1 MNMREQY
8 INAKLSWIAKNTKA
22 SIIRELLKSTSI
34 PGMISFGGG
43 VPDPE
48 TFPRHEMSRLAQS
61 VIEDEYKVSLQY
73 GSTEGDDI
81 LKEQYIKLLEKHHG
95 ISGLKNDNIVITTG
109 SQQALDLIGK
119 TFLDPDSI
127 CAICSPV
134 YLGAASAFKVR
145 DPRFLTVPMENDGPD
160 ITMLENKIN
169 ALSDEEKQKIK
180 FIYIVSNF
188 DNPTG
193 ISLSLEKRQRILDLA
208 YSNDLIIIEDD
219 PYGALR
225 FEGEKVPTIYKL
237 AQDSDKYKVN
247 PVLLLNTFSKVLSP
261 GLRMGI
267 VIGDPIMVRRIVMAK
282 QGADLCTSTL
292 TQRLTARY
300 IENYDPIVEM
310 KPTLELYAAKR
321 DTMIKAFEDILSEI
335 KGVSWTYPN
344 GGLFTWVTLPEE
356 FDTMEMLEIA
366 KKNLIIYI
374 PGEAF
379 SVNEETRK
387 EVKNS
392 MRISF
397 CLPSHEEIVE
407 GNKRLVKTIKEYME
421 QKGLV

>member
-1 MNMREQY
+1 MSMREKY

-43 VPDPE
+43 VPDPD
-48 TFPRHEMSRLAQS
+48 TFPRHEMAQIAKE
-61 VIEDEYKVSLQY
+61 VIENEHHVSLQY
-73 GSTEGDDI
+73 GTTEGDEI
-81 LKEQYIKLLEKHHG
+81 LKNEYIKLLKKHDG
-95 ISGLKNDNIVITTG
+95 ITGLNTENVVITTG
-109 SQQALDLIGK
+109 SQQALDLIGR
-119 TFLDPDSI
+119 TFLDKDSI

-145 DPRFLTVPMENDGPD
+145 DPKFITVPMEDDGPD
-160 ITMLENKIN
+160 MDLLQKKID
-169 ALSDEEKQKIK
+169 ALSDSELQRLK

-193 ISLSLEKRQRILDLA
+193 ISLSLEKRKQLLEYA
-208 YSNDLIIIEDD
+208 YSKDLIIIEDD

-225 FEGEKVPTIYKL
+225 FEGVKIPTIYKL
-237 AQDSDKYKVN
+237 AQDNEKYKVN

-261 GLRMGI
+261 GLRMGFT
-267 VIGDPIMVRRIVMAK
+267 IGDPLMVRRLVMGK
-282 QGADLCTSTL
+282 QAADLCSSSL

-300 IENYDPIVEM
+300 LEKYDPIFGM

-321 DTMIKAFEDILSEI
+321 DTMMKAFDEILTQI
-335 KGVSWTYPN
+335 DGVNWTYPH
-344 GGLFTWVTLPEE
+344 GGLFTWACLPKQY
-356 FDTMEMLEIA
+356 DTGEMLEIA
-366 KKNLIIYI
+366 KKNKIIYI

-379 SVNEETRK
+379 SVNEESRE
-387 EVKNS
+387 EVKNC

-397 CLPSHEEIVE
+397 CLPSHDEIIE
-407 GNKRLVKTIKEYME
+407 GTKRLVKTIKEYKEM
-421 QKGLV
+421 KGW

>member
-1 MNMREQY
+1 
-8 INAKLSWIAKNTKA
+8 
-22 SIIRELLKSTSI
+22 
-34 PGMISFGGG
+34 
-43 VPDPE
+43 
-48 TFPRHEMSRLAQS
+48 MSRLAQS

-193 ISLSLEKRQRILDLA
+193 ISLSLER
-208 YSNDLIIIEDD
+208 
-219 PYGALR
+219 
-225 FEGEKVPTIYKL
+225 
-237 AQDSDKYKVN
+237 DS
-247 PVLLLNTFSKVLSP
+247 
-261 GLRMGI
+261 
-267 VIGDPIMVRRIVMAK
+267 
-282 QGADLCTSTL
+282 
-292 TQRLTARY
+292 
-300 IENYDPIVEM
+300 
-310 KPTLELYAAKR
+310 
-321 DTMIKAFEDILSEI
+321 AFR
-335 KGVSWTYPN
+335 PC
-344 GGLFTWVTLPEE
+344 LF
-356 FDTMEMLEIA
+356 
-366 KKNLIIYI
+366 K
-374 PGEAF
+374 
-379 SVNEETRK
+379 
-387 EVKNS
+387 
-392 MRISF
+392 
-397 CLPSHEEIVE
+397 
-407 GNKRLVKTIKEYME
+407 
-421 QKGLV
+421 

>member
-1 MNMREQY
+1 MREQY